1 MVSSQS
7 VVDLVSLVGLLHQ
20 VQLVQEHPLHWPNV
34 NSLKESLALASAI
47 NIAKSSAVIDGFSD

>member
-34 NSLKESLALASAI
+34 NSLKESLALASA
-47 NIAKSSAVIDGFSD
+47 NSAISD